1 MGMKGQIFLT
11 IAILFTLFL
20 VVLRNGLNTTEILEC
35 QKTLEENLDRLEF
48 ENIRSEFPDGSIVSF
63 NNTVNMTNNTINFTR
78 YVQLVE
84 QSKGLTFNA
93 FSVQTAYP
101 NLTASVASDMNATV
115 FNLLGEQILFLNLT
129 NADQSGSQSFTTTN
143 VPDNTTVSSPFTI
156 NIGSDTNFTF
166 YVFWNTSTRNSTDSF
181 FIPAQIS

>member
-1 MGMKGQIFLT
+1 
-11 IAILFTLFL
+11 
-20 VVLRNGLNTTEILEC
+20 
-35 QKTLEENLDRLEF
+35 
-48 ENIRSEFPDGSIVSF
+48 
-63 NNTVNMTNNTINFTR
+63 INFTR

-181 FIPAQIS
+181 LIPAQISGSKYVGYFDITLIGKRSTHRDKFVETDTITKP